1 VPEIIVRTSAASRQD
16 GVILLRERINV
27 ADFKSNHF
35 TAQLIER
42 LRWAVGDADAAEQA
56 RRDAEDRDR
65 PTHSRPPIRL
75 EAGCHDVGRAEREAP
90 AP

>member
-56 RRDAEDRDR
+56 RRDAEVRER
-65 PTHSRPPIRL
+65 PHSRPPIRL
-75 EAGCHDVGRAEREAP
+75 EAGCHDVGRPERQAP